1 MRRKVIGDLVLGQAC
16 LLAGLL
22 VCVVLRPDGLGA
34 NDGISY
40 YGIFRQT
47 IVPYAIAIIGSALLT
62 RRALR
67 VVAPL
72 FPSPVYVRGL
82 AGGLAAMSVGV
93 VLTPYSLD
101 TLFDWVHTMFG
112 TAVFAL
118 QLLLAGQVHRWSGG
132 DGWMTFLLVT
142 QFLSG
147 VVAAVFVLPEHG
159 FLIQGQVVFQLAFSV
174 LLIRAA
180 RLLVP
185 MPEPET
191 ADHVY

>member
-22 VCVVLRPDGLGA
+22 VCVALKPDGLGA

-40 YGIFRQT
+40 YGIYRQT
-47 IVPYAIAIIGSALLT
+47 VIPYAIAIIGSALLT

-67 VVAPL
+67 AVAPL
-72 FPSPVYVRGL
+72 FPSPGYLRGL
-82 AGGLAAMSVGV
+82 AGWLAAMSVGV

-101 TLFDWVHTMFG
+101 TLFDWVHTMLG

-118 QLLLAGQVHRWSGG
+118 QLVLAGQVHRWTGG
-132 DGWMTFLLVT
+132 DGWMTFLLVV
-142 QFLSG
+142 QFLGG
-147 VVAAVFVLPEHG
+147 VVAAIFVLPKHG
-159 FLIQGQVVFQLAFSV
+159 FLIQGQVAFQVAFTA
-174 LLIRAA
+174 LLVRAA

-185 MPEPET
+185 IPAPET
-191 ADHVY
+191 ADHAY